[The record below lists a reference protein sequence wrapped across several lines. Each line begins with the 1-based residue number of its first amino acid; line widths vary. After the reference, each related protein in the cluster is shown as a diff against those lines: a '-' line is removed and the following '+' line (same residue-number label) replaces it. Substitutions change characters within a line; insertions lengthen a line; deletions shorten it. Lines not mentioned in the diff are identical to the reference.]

1 MLPSMEDR
9 DARRDLLPIGEV
21 SRKANLSPRQLRYY
35 HQLGILP
42 PTLVD
47 ADTGRRF
54 YSRLQAET
62 AALVALLRSVDM
74 PLKDIQALLE
84 HPPADTVRAI
94 FERHRDR
101 VASRLDQARE
111 MLATI
116 ERVLEEDAGLPP
128 PNRQPYAW
136 SRFTP
141 GAQAALIL
149 AEHVA
154 GSRDRDSVG
163 TDDLL
168 LGLVSAQ
175 AGRAATVLRDMGI
188 TAAVIEAALSRLTA
202 MDGPE
207 VSGVSAPD
215 RPRMPDASVKRV
227 VEIAVDRMRPASRSR
242 RVATGHLLLAIL
254 EEGEGAGAGVLY
266 RMGVDADRVRRELER
281 LRLER
286 GDEDV

>member
-1 MLPSMEDR
+1 MGDR
-9 DARRDLLPIGEV
+9 DARKDLLPIGEV

-35 HQLGILP
+35 HQIGILP
-42 PTLVD
+42 PALVD

-62 AALVALLRSVDM
+62 AELVALLRSVDM

-94 FERHRDR
+94 FERHRER
-101 VASRLDQARE
+101 VASRLDQAHE

-116 ERVLEEDAGLPP
+116 ERILEEDAGLPP
-128 PNRQPYAW
+128 PHRQPYAW
-136 SRFTP
+136 SQFTP

-175 AGRAATVLRDMGI
+175 AGRAATILRDMGV
-188 TAAVIEAALSRLTA
+188 TAAVIEAALSRLPA
-202 MDGPE
+202 MASPQA
-207 VSGVSAPD
+207 SGASASD
-215 RPRMPDASVKRV
+215 RPRVPDASVKRV
-227 VEIAVDRMRPASRSR
+227 VEIALDRMRPASRSR

-254 EEGEGAGAGVLY
+254 EEGKGTGAGVLY
-266 RMGVDADRVRRELER
+266 QMGVDADRVRRELER